1 MGKRRKT
8 MEQTTI
14 ENIAT
19 PYIIQDREAG
29 NLIDGFA
36 TLEEAREAVA
46 RYEREDQENGN
57 YEEGFYEIAERDAY
71 GEYNGIE

>member
-1 MGKRRKT
+1 

-19 PYIIQDREAG
+19 PYIIRDRETG
-29 NLIDGFA
+29 NLIDGFD
-36 TLEEAREAVA
+36 TLKEAREALA
-46 RYEREDQENGN
+46 RYEREDEENGS
-57 YEEGFYEIAERDAY
+57 YEEGFYEIAERDAD